1 MYHIISKIDLFLYTQ
16 WPGHRD
22 TTRALGSTEC
32 CTLLA
37 VIADLRHN
45 THRRQK
51 RPIAMPKET
60 YFCTKRDLL
69 LCQRRPNDTRIT
81 RYGVSVKRA
90 LLQWQKRPNDAGMY
104 AEWREASLRPKL
116 ASFTSI
122 WALFWHLCMHNWGM
136 FMWKGLIW
144 HINRTLCP

>member
-1 MYHIISKIDLFLYTQ
+1 MSKGVSYHIQNRSLFVHTVTWTPRHHQ
-16 WPGHRD
+16 GIGIHRVLHLVGRD
-22 TTRALGSTEC
+22 CGPAAQYAPAS
-32 CTLLA
+32 
-37 VIADLRHN
+37 
-45 THRRQK
+45 
-51 RPIAMPKET
+51 KET
-60 YFCTKRDLL
+60 YCYAKRDLL

-104 AEWREASLRPKL
+104 AEWREASLRPKV